1 MKDQFDLKKFLIEN
15 KLTNSSLR
23 EEDEDWEFDVSD
35 RWNVKEL
42 GVGDKINLDMFEHIW
57 GEWFLENK
65 EDLEIVNIDK
75 NTNQLQLYWFNPI
88 KQAYQSVW
96 MDIKKFNEELK
107 PQYQVVPPD
116 DLNEQEDDEWE
127 FDVSYNWDIK
137 ELGIGDEITPEMWD
151 RKAVID
157 AGEEDKFLNN
167 EDWIIRYIG
176 NGYAEIESDELGL
189 YFWWIDDVHTLLKPE
204 YKIVSS

>member
-107 PQYQVVPPD
+107 PQYQIVP
-116 DLNEQEDDEWE
+116 
-127 FDVSYNWDIK
+127 S
-137 ELGIGDEITPEMWD
+137 
-151 RKAVID
+151 
-157 AGEEDKFLNN
+157 
-167 EDWIIRYIG
+167 
-176 NGYAEIESDELGL
+176 
-189 YFWWIDDVHTLLKPE
+189 
-204 YKIVSS
+204 